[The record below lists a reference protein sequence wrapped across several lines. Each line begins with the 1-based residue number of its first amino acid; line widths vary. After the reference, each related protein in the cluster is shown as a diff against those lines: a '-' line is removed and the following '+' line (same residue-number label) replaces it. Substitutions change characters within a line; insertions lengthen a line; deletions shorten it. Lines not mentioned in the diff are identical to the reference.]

1 MRTATAKQTAFIAR
15 LVNERYEDQD
25 IRDLFA
31 ARCADPSFTTRE
43 ASEMIDQLLAT
54 PRPEPTPAPASA
66 PVEPG
71 VGGLDLSTVPSG
83 RYAVEVDGVYKFFR
97 IDGPTEGR
105 WAGWRFVKI
114 QASDELH
121 RLGSQRPGSA
131 YQGKMVDALR
141 QVAADPRAASIA
153 YGREL
158 GVCGVCSRTLTDP
171 ESIAYG
177 IGPVCREK
185 TGW

>member
-1 MRTATAKQTAFIAR
+1 MRTATAKQTAFITR

-54 PRPEPTPAPASA
+54 PRSEPTPAPAAPSA
-66 PVEPG
+66 PVD
-71 VGGLDLSTVPSG
+71 GLDLTAVPAG

-97 IDGPTEGR
+97 IDGPTEGK

-141 QVAADPRAASIA
+141 EVAADPRAASVA

-158 GVCGVCSRTLTDP
+158 GRCGVCGRTLTDAD
-171 ESIAYG
+171 SIAAG
-177 IGPVCREK
+177 IGPVCAGRV
-185 TGW
+185 GW